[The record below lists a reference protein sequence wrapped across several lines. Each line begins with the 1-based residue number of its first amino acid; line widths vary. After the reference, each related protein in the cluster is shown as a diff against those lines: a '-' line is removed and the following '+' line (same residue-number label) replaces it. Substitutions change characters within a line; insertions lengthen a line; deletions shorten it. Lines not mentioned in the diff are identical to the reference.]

1 MGEAIFSLFRN
12 VCPFCLKIS
21 WSCLPCVHACVCV
34 QWWHLK
40 SGPCPKSA
48 CLPSRGWP
56 HASILC
62 PGRIPSPLMSLLT
75 LELPL
80 EALVQWPL
88 ILNRQAYH
96 LSFVAGGKSVRCLLL
111 GI

>member
-1 MGEAIFSLFRN
+1 
-12 VCPFCLKIS
+12 
-21 WSCLPCVHACVCV
+21 
-34 QWWHLK
+34 
-40 SGPCPKSA
+40 
-48 CLPSRGWP
+48 
-56 HASILC
+56 
-62 PGRIPSPLMSLLT
+62 MSLLT

-80 EALVQWPL
+80 EALVPWPL